1 MVASM
6 VPKDGGLGP
15 RTPTSAPQAVTVDTM
30 PAGDELSTT
39 RGLRAGPRSNID
51 VLVRCPLLTGLA
63 DSELEALAAAS
74 HRRSYGA
81 GESLFMDGDDAQG
94 LMVIASGRVKIFVLS
109 PASGREMV
117 LSVEHQYGAVAELVA
132 LDGGTYPASAEAV
145 EPTEL
150 VVIEQAS
157 FQRVIHARPEIAL
170 YLMRTLGRRLRRLV
184 GLIEQISF
192 KEVVHRL
199 AAYLLEQTAGDLPYQ
214 LETNAVIANR
224 LGTVPELVS
233 RNLGRIHA
241 GGGVVMEGRTIV
253 AIDEARLRELAAAA
267 GR

>member
-1 MVASM
+1 MGA
-6 VPKDGGLGP
+6 
-15 RTPTSAPQAVTVDTM
+15 A
-30 PAGDELSTT
+30 
-39 RGLRAGPRSNID
+39 NID

-74 HRRSYGA
+74 HRRAYAA
-81 GESLFMDGDDAQG
+81 GESVFFDGDQAIG
-94 LMVIASGRVKIFVLS
+94 LLVIASGRVKIFVLS
-109 PASGREMV
+109 PSSGREMV

-150 VVIEQAS
+150 VIIEQES
-157 FQRVIHARPEIAL
+157 FQRVIHAQPAIAL
-170 YLMRTLGRRLRRLV
+170 YLMRMLGRRLRRLV

-199 AAYLLEQTAGDLPYQ
+199 AAYLLEQTRGNLPYQ

-241 GGGVVMEGRTIV
+241 GGAVVMDGRTIL
-253 AIDEARLRELAAAA
+253 AIDEGRLRELAEGS

>member
-1 MVASM
+1 MQN
-6 VPKDGGLGP
+6 GREP
-15 RTPTSAPQAVTVDTM
+15 RTPGGA
-30 PAGDELSTT
+30 STT
-39 RGLRAGPRSNID
+39 VSSNID

-63 DSELEALAAAS
+63 DDELAALAAAS
-74 HRRSYGA
+74 HRRSYQA
-81 GESLFMDGDDAQG
+81 GETLFLDGDEALG

-132 LDGGTYPASAEAV
+132 LDGGTYPASAEAL
-145 EPTEL
+145 EPTEV
-150 VVIEQAS
+150 VVIEQDS

-199 AAYLLEQTAGDLPYQ
+199 AAYLLENAVGNLPYQ
-214 LETNAVIANR
+214 LETNAVIATS

-241 GGGVVMEGRTIV
+241 GGGVVMDGRTIV
-253 AIDEARLRELAAAA
+253 AIDEERLRDLASAA